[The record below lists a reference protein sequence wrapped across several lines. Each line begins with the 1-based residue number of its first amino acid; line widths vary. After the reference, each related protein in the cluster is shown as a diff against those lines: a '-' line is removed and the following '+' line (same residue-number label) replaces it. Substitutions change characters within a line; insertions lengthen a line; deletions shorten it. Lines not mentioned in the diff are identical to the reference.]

1 MYKYILFDLDGTI
14 TDTKP
19 GICKSV
25 QYALSK
31 FGIIENDIESLT
43 RFIGP
48 PLRVSFPEF
57 YGFSEN
63 DTELAVKY
71 YRERYSVTGLFECDV
86 YEGIEDLLKS
96 LKEAGLTILIA
107 SSKPTTFINRILEHF
122 NLDKYFDV
130 VVGSQLDGTR
140 DSKIEVIKECLNI
153 LSRTQAVEISE
164 CVMIGDR
171 KFDIDAA
178 NELNMPNIGVT
189 YGFGS
194 RDELTEHNAGAICDS
209 AYEIKELLL
218 GR

>member
-1 MYKYILFDLDGTI
+1 MYKYIFFDLDGTI

-31 FGIIENDIESLT
+31 FNIEVEDLNQLT
-43 RFIGP
+43 KFIGP

-57 YGFSEN
+57 YGFSEG

-71 YRERYSVTGLFECDV
+71 YRERYSTVGLFECDL
-86 YEGIEDLLKS
+86 YEGIYDLCRLLKENG
-96 LKEAGLTILIA
+96 KILIIA
-107 SSKPTTFINRILEHF
+107 SSKPSTFIERILEHF
-122 NLDKYFDV
+122 DMLKYFDI
-130 VVGSQLDGTR
+130 VVGSSLDGKR
-140 DSKIEVIKECLNI
+140 DAKIDVLNECFLQLSKKY
-153 LSRTQAVEISE
+153 TYDISE

-178 NELNMPNIGVT
+178 NELNMPNIGVA

-194 RDELTEHNAGAICDS
+194 NEELTEHRARAICS
-209 AYEIKELLL
+209 NVSELKELLL
-218 GR
+218 